1 MHRRSFLA
9 GAAVTPLVLWTDKL
23 RACSLVF
30 VNDRKL
36 AKIVVRSMDL
46 PASFPERPKF
56 LVFPRGMTR
65 DGKSS
70 VLPGIKAR
78 LDGVGSNALRW
89 TSSYGNAAMVGF
101 DGAATDGLNE
111 KGLAAHMLVLAQSQ
125 HEPKDERPELPDALW
140 AQYVL
145 ENFATVK
152 EVVDAHTSGK
162 FRVVGSWSAEL
173 GMPQP
178 LGLHLAVEDGSG
190 DSAIFEYVGGKLV
203 IHHGPQ
209 FRIMTNDPPLDEML
223 ARMQKYKELGGS
235 EELPGAAS
243 PEYRFARLSAYYR
256 YLPDPAN
263 YTQAVAGAMSLL
275 RIAQVPFRDPA
286 RVPAGGTGL
295 AGVQTNWV
303 SAADVT
309 NGIYYINSA
318 TVPSLFWLDLKQADF
333 TAGAT
338 VMVLDPHDPK
348 VGGDAWR
355 YLQPWKAPAVTTGS
369 P

>member
-9 GAAVTPLVLWTDKL
+9 GLMAAPFVLWAEKL

-56 LVFPRGMTR
+56 VVFPRGMTR

-70 VLPGIKAR
+70 VLPGVKAK
-78 LDGVGSNALRW
+78 LDGVGSNAVHW
-89 TSSYGNAAMVGF
+89 TSRYGNAAMVGF
-101 DGAATDGLNE
+101 DGGATDGLNE
-111 KGLAAHMLVLAQSQ
+111 KGLAAHVLVLGVSE
-125 HEPKDERPELPDALW
+125 HEPKDDRPELADALW
-140 AQYVL
+140 VQYVL
-145 ENFATVK
+145 ENFATVN
-152 EVVDAHTSGK
+152 EVVDAHRSGR

-173 GMPQP
+173 GLAQP
-178 LGLHLAVEDGSG
+178 LGLHLAVEDASG

-209 FRIMTNDPPLDEML
+209 FRVMTNDPPLDEML
-223 ARMQKYKELGGS
+223 ARMKKYKELGGN
-235 EELPGAAS
+235 EELPGAAA
-243 PEYRFARLSAYYR
+243 PEYRFARLSAYYK
-256 YLPDPAN
+256 YLPDPKD
-263 YTQAVAGAMSLL
+263 YTDAVAGALSLL

-286 RVPAGGTGL
+286 RVPAGGKGL

-318 TVPSLFWLDLKQADF
+318 TVPSLFWLDLSKTDF
-333 TAGAT
+333 SPGTAI
-338 VMVLDPHDPK
+338 MFLDPHDRN
-348 VGGDAWR
+348 VGGDAR
-355 YLQPWKAPAVTTGS
+355 RFLKPWKAHA
-369 P
+369 